1 MRSSLHF
8 ISGIL
13 LAALLPAFVCAQNKK
28 ETDDRYV
35 RLMSA
40 QSVSTI
46 EEDGKTLRKAE
57 GPARFLHNDTWL
69 ICDTAI
75 WDVDLQVI
83 YALGNVSI
91 EQENTELRSD
101 RLTYFIERDIAEFRG
116 SVVELIDK
124 DQNILRTRHLDYNT
138 KDSVAV
144 FCAGASMKDKDG
156 QIIESTDGTYESKL
170 HLFTFEKNVNMFSD
184 SVFVK
189 TSRLLYDSERSLATF
204 PNYVDA
210 WNEDRMMSGGKGY
223 YDNKSQVFFMTDKV
237 HSMNDTQEAWCDSL
251 YFYRGPKELEM
262 LGNAQLTDSVKAVT
276 GLAGYIH
283 FRDSL
288 STATM
293 KNDPLMLMRTEET
306 DDKGETRTD
315 TTYIRADILKYW
327 KLMHFQV
334 DSLTKAQS
342 AERMKDLNDDP
353 VANMRKKAAEE
364 AERRLQEALENDPNA
379 PPGQRGSKAD
389 AGKKPLSGDDAP
401 ENPKKPDKPGLNPG
415 KAKRNAM
422 KEEPAPE
429 PEEDTRENPEVQA
442 DSLAAKTDSLSMQLD
457 TLPKGPAYTAA
468 DSVEL
473 GNILGVGNV
482 KVFRKSMQMVCD
494 SLVYSDLD
502 SLVRLYINPVVWN
515 SPQHQYNADS
525 IFVMVKNGAID
536 RANLLSDAF
545 IQIEEKDSK
554 FYDQIKSTEM
564 TAFFDA
570 NGQLRRFDALGG
582 ANALFYIKEKTDISL
597 ANRSEATMLSATFDN
612 GELSTISYYE
622 NPASNA
628 FPVAQMKR
636 EDQFFK
642 GFTWVAERRP
652 KQVSDLSR
660 TARKSQRAAYRIH
673 PRAKYTQTDIYFPGY
688 MQGIYRQIE
697 ISDSL
702 KAVREEN
709 ERIKREEKERLE
721 KIKADSLAMA
731 AKDSLSV
738 GKDSL
743 SAGKDTPAASA
754 KTDSLNTETVS
765 SPGDSLSVKTDS
777 LTVASDSLGAVSD
790 SLGTVRDSVVKTE
803 KQIKAELRAEER
815 ARKKAEREARQA
827 EKQARLEE
835 KWAEQDAKR
844 ALIQAARDA
853 KRRKKEEK
861 RLKAQ
866 IERYEKEKAR
876 EDALIQKYR
885 QKYLKKN
892 L

>member
-1 MRSSLHF
+1 MRPSLHL

-13 LAALLPAFVCAQNKK
+13 LAAMLPAFVCAQNKNGS
-28 ETDDRYV
+28 DDRYV

-75 WDVDLQVI
+75 WDVDIQVI

-116 SVVELIDK
+116 SVVELVDK
-124 DQNILRTRHLDYNT
+124 EQNILRTRHLDYNT

-144 FCAGASMKDKDG
+144 FTAGASMKDKDG
-156 QIIESTDGTYESKL
+156 QIIESIDGTYESKL
-170 HLFTFEKNVNMFSD
+170 HLFTFENNVNMFSD

-189 TSRLLYDSERSLATF
+189 TSRLMYDSERSLATF

-210 WNEDRMMSGGKGY
+210 WNEDRMMSGSKGY
-223 YDNKSQVFFMTDKV
+223 YDNKAQVFFMTDKV
-237 HSMNDTQEAWCDSL
+237 HSMNGTQEAWCDSL

-288 STATM
+288 SVATM
-293 KNDPLMLMRTEET
+293 KKDPLMLMRTEET
-306 DDKGETRTD
+306 DDKGESRTD

-327 KLMHFQV
+327 KLMYLQV

-342 AERMKDLNDDP
+342 AERMKDLKDDP

-364 AERRLQEALENDPNA
+364 AERKRQEALENDPNA
-379 PPGQRGSKAD
+379 PPVPKSKTEAKGNASPGGKAMPQRPG
-389 AGKKPLSGDDAP
+389 
-401 ENPKKPDKPGLNPG
+401 KPGM
-415 KAKRNAM
+415 R
-422 KEEPAPE
+422 PE
-429 PEEDTRENPEVQA
+429 GAEGSSMSRNPEQEVPGTGPQEGPEAPA
-442 DSLAAKTDSLSMQLD
+442 DSLAARSDSLATQLD
-457 TLPKGPAYTAA
+457 TLPAGPVYTAA
-468 DSVEL
+468 DSVEI
-473 GNILGVGNV
+473 GNIYARGNV

-502 SLVRLYINPVVWN
+502 SLARLYINPVVWN

-536 RANLLSDAF
+536 RANLLSNAF
-545 IQIEEKDSK
+545 IQIEETENR

-564 TAFFDA
+564 TAFFDGD
-570 NGQLRRFDALGG
+570 GQLRRFDALGG

-597 ANRSEATMLSATFDN
+597 ANRSEATMLSATFED

-636 EDQFFK
+636 EDWFFK
-642 GFTWVAERRP
+642 GFSWLAERRP
-652 KQVSDLSR
+652 KKASDLSSR
-660 TARKSQRAAYRIH
+660 TARSSQRAEYSLH
-673 PRAKYTQTDIYFPGY
+673 PRAKYRQTDIYFPGY

-709 ERIKREEKERLE
+709 ERIRREQKERMDR
-721 KIKADSLAMA
+721 IKADSLARA
-731 AKDSLSV
+731 A
-738 GKDSL
+738 GDSL
-743 SAGKDTPAASA
+743 SAGAG
-754 KTDSLNTETVS
+754 TDSLLINTDSLKTKNG
-765 SPGDSLSVKTDS
+765 PGPAAGDSLSVRTDS
-777 LTVASDSLGAVSD
+777 LSLATDSLGVVSD
-790 SLGTVRDSVVKTE
+790 SLAAAPDSVAVKTE
-803 KQIKAELRAEER
+803 KQIRAELRAER
-815 ARKKAEREARQA
+815 KAMKKAAREAKRA
-827 EKQARLEE
+827 EKQAALEA
-835 KWAEQDAKR
+835 KWAEQDAKK
-844 ALIQAARDA
+844 ALVQAARYA
-853 KRRKKEEK
+853 KKRKKEEEK
-861 RLKAQ
+861 LKAQ

-876 EDALIQKYR
+876 EDALIRKYR
-885 QKYLKKN
+885 QKYIKKN